1 MNNLFEIEVET
12 EHEND
17 LDLELEKEL
26 DTPDVGLAQLHKGK
40 EVAPRNFFINL
51 FEFFRFSYCD
61 CDFLTFGRISCT
73 PILYIS
79 SLALIL
85 ATLAQ
90 GTQNRTR
97 INRPS

>member
-1 MNNLFEIEVET
+1 MNNLWKIELET
-12 EHEND
+12 EHENN

-61 CDFLTFGRISCT
+61 FLTFGRISCT

-90 GTQNRTR
+90 GTQDRAR